1 MRRNL
6 TDKIFFFSL
15 LFPSA
20 LVLFTL
26 ILIFYS
32 QLNLSLPI
40 FEKQGLETFLGK
52 DWRPSSIPP
61 PEGGKYGLLP
71 AVFGSLYTSTI
82 ALLVSLPL
90 SASVIVFLNEIAPK
104 KARTLFS
111 AILDLMAGL
120 PSVIYGI
127 WGLYF
132 LGPLLKNYIM
142 EPLNTMLSFLPF
154 FSCPPLSSTNVF
166 TAGILLGIMITPFQ
180 ATLLDETYKSI
191 PNKYVLAMHAMGLT
205 LFERSRMKL
214 SMIRGAIVSSILL
227 GFGRASGETAAVTLV
242 VGNVYALS
250 LCVFSPA
257 YTISSLIVNQFPE
270 SQSFP
275 YMINALFAGSLF
287 LLLIGLAINTLGVRM
302 LKKVRF

>member
-120 PSVIYGI
+120 WEEVKGR
-127 WGLYF
+127 
-132 LGPLLKNYIM
+132 LKDK
-142 EPLNTMLSFLPF
+142 PWKLSGGQQQRLCLARALAIKPK
-154 FSCPPLSSTNVF
+154 
-166 TAGILLGIMITPFQ
+166 IL
-180 ATLLDETYKSI
+180 LLDE
-191 PNKYVLAMHAMGLT
+191 P
-205 LFERSRMKL
+205 
-214 SMIRGAIVSSILL
+214 
-227 GFGRASGETAAVTLV
+227 TA
-242 VGNVYALS
+242 NID
-250 LCVFSPA
+250 P
-257 YTISSLIVNQFPE
+257 
-270 SQSFP
+270 
-275 YMINALFAGSLF
+275 
-287 LLLIGLAINTLGVRM
+287 INTVKIEEA
-302 LKKVRF
+302 LKKLAKEGMTIVMVTHMPQQAIRIASHAIFLYHGSVVEQGPISKLAYAPSSELTKNFIYGEVSHLKA